1 MGVFT
6 TVSEAAARDFLLAYD
21 VGQLARIEGI
31 PAGSVNS
38 NYGVELAPDGSARPR
53 RVFLRV
59 YEEQD
64 AEGARAE
71 ARLLAHVAARGVHTP
86 APLNA
91 RDGSP
96 IGELAGKPAALFPWI
111 EGHMRCQAGV
121 TVGDAFKVGVELARV
136 HRAGEG
142 CDVGEGRFRHADLVE
157 RVGRIAGATSAEL
170 AGEAARLGA
179 QLGTWMARRGD
190 LPRGLIHGDLF
201 RDNVL
206 WDASGGIT
214 ALLDFESASRG
225 IFAYDL
231 MVTVLAWCFGDGLDV
246 PLARSMV
253 DGYRSVR
260 ELEEA
265 ERAGLLAE
273 GCLAALR
280 FQVTRITDYAMK
292 AGVGPRVLKDWRR
305 FAMRFDNLE
314 ALGDRGLRDALGV

>member
-71 ARLLAHVAARGVHTP
+71 ARLLAQ
-86 APLNA
+86 
-91 RDGSP
+91 
-96 IGELAGKPAALFPWI
+96 LAGKPAALFPWI

-305 FAMRFDNLE
+305 VAMRFDNLE